1 MERRDLGGVAAGQ
14 EEGGLE
20 EAAVTIQVV
29 HGSGQDQSE
38 SRGGH
43 SLQPASALLS
53 VPSKEGKAWG
63 AFQVMAFDQVVRDK
77 M

>member
-1 MERRDLGGVAAGQ
+1 MGRRDLAGWQ

-20 EAAVTIQVV
+20 EAVVTIQVV

-43 SLQPASALLS
+43 LLQPASALLI

-63 AFQVMAFDQVVRDK
+63 QVVRAK